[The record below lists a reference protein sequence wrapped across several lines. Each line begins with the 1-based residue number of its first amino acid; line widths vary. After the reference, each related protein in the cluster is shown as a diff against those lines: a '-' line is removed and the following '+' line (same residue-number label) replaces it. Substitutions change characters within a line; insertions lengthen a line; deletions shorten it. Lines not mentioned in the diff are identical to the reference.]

1 MDLWPG
7 RWAIFAFNVCSAEKF
22 HPKKYGSGSLE
33 TSSSLTPTM
42 VSVNCLLAFLTLLF
56 LSQLMYPE
64 AAVFTVDQCTAEET
78 QTDLA
83 WLAHCQVHKSTDC
96 SWGSVAFPDSDKVAW
111 KTEEETSPRIAW
123 IVQLVA
129 WSQAGTVPRPQLA
142 AASLQIMAECL
153 WKANR
158 MALCGGQPGYFW
170 LCCVF

>member
-22 HPKKYGSGSLE
+22 HPQKYGSGSLE
-33 TSSSLTPTM
+33 TSLSLTPTI
-42 VSVNCLLAFLTLLF
+42 VSVNCLLAFLTLSF
-56 LSQLMYPE
+56 LSQLMYP
-64 AAVFTVDQCTAEET
+64 AVFTVDQCTAEET

-83 WLAHCQVHKSTDC
+83 WLAHCQVRKSTDC
-96 SWGSVAFPDSDKVAW
+96 SWGSVGFPDSDKVAW

-142 AASLQIMAECL
+142 AASLRIMAECL

-158 MALCGGQPGYFW
+158 TALCGGQPGYFW